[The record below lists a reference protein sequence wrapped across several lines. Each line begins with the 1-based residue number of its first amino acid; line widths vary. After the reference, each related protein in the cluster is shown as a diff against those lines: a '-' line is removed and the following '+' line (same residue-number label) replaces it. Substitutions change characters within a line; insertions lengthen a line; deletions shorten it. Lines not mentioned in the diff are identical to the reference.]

1 MVPCAFIKSRFPT
14 NKLILYFHGNAEDI
28 GFANEFLAPICEKWK
43 VDLYVTQVHALA
55 IEYPG
60 YGLYPGNTDGDSI
73 KATANLVYDF
83 VTRTMR
89 IPPQDIIIFGRSIG
103 TGPATYLANRSDCSA
118 LVLFSPYISIRGVAK
133 EHVGC
138 LSCCAPDIFQ
148 NIEAIRTIRRPIF
161 IIHGK
166 LDEVINVKNADALFE
181 ACHTNSREHKD
192 IRKPEHMTH
201 NDFFLED
208 DFIAPSTYFLESRKL
223 IKQIDTRNHQIPE
236 AIADLRRRFGPR
248 QLN

>member
-1 MVPCAFIKSRFPT
+1 M
-14 NKLILYFHGNAEDI
+14 Y
-28 GFANEFLAPICEKWK
+28 
-43 VDLYVTQVHALA
+43 Q
-55 IEYPG
+55 
-60 YGLYPGNTDGDSI
+60 GNTDGDSI
-73 KATANLVYDF
+73 KQTADFVYDF
-83 VTRTMR
+83 VTRSMR

-148 NIEAIRTIRRPIF
+148 NIDAIRTIRRPIF
-161 IIHGK
+161 IIHGEK
-166 LDEVINVKNADALFE
+166 DEVISVKNSDALFA
-181 ACHTNSREHKD
+181 ACHIGTKEPKS
-192 IRKPEHMTH
+192 IVKPQHMTH
-201 NDFFLED
+201 NDFYLED
-208 DFIAPSTYFLESRKL
+208 DFIAPSTFFLETYQV
-223 IKQIDTRNHQIPE
+223 IKQKDTRDLKIPE